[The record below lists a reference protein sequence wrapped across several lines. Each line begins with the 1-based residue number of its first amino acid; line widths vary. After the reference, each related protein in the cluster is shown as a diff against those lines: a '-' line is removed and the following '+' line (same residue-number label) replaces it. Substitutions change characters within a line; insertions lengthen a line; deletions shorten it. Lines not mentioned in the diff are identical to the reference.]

1 MMAPVTPNPF
11 RPSFGVTP
19 PLLAGR
25 DTEILAFGDALDA
38 GPGAPGRATL
48 YTGVRGIG
56 KTVMLNEAETQAR
69 QRGWVVVSE
78 TAVPGLVDRLTT
90 HRLPEAAA
98 ALELSSIG
106 RRVTAVALPF
116 HLGGLTWQTPAAEH
130 HPDLRAQLTALTDHL
145 ADHGTGLLLTV
156 DELHRA
162 DREGLRELAATVQ
175 HCFREERPIAFA
187 GAGLPTAIADLL
199 NDDVLTFLRRADRY
213 HLGAVDPADVAD
225 AIRTPLSTA
234 GYRITD
240 PALQA
245 VTNRTVVSS
254 IAASTVPAGPN
265 TGMAMPQASGSS
277 SPRAMATPVSRVTAR
292 ARRNR
297 SAEVTVCGGYARR
310 PRRII
315 DSTVCAEENASS
327 ARPNRGGVRGQGG
340 RRREHGR
347 RPRTRC
353 RLDVGDAHV
362 QEHAQPGAILGGGAQ
377 ILQHTGTT
385 LRQGCRVPTPDARR
399 SRCCRWRATARR
411 PGSDRRR
418 C

>member
-1 MMAPVTPNPF
+1 MTPNPF

-38 GPGAPGRATL
+38 SPGAPGRATL

-98 ALELSSIG
+98 ALELSSTG

-130 HPDLRAQLTALTDHL
+130 HSDLRAQLTALTDHL
-145 ADHGTGLLLTV
+145 ADHDTGLLITV

-240 PALQA
+240 RALQMATNGTGGYPFLIQLVGFWICKLADTAEPAAEEVGLIDEAIAGAGVQAARRRLGSLIHEPALRDLSH
-245 VTNRTVVSS
+245 VDRTFLAAMAIDDGPSKMADVASRLTADANYAS
-254 IAASTVPAGPN
+254 QYRLRLIAADMIHP
-265 TGMAMPQASGSS
+265 TGHGHVDFTLPYL
-277 SPRAMATPVSRVTAR
+277 RD
-292 ARRNR
+292 
-297 SAEVTVCGGYARR
+297 YL
-310 PRRII
+310 
-315 DSTVCAEENASS
+315 
-327 ARPNRGGVRGQGG
+327 
-340 RRREHGR
+340 REHAA
-347 RPRTRC
+347 T
-353 RLDVGDAHV
+353 
-362 QEHAQPGAILGGGAQ
+362 
-377 ILQHTGTT
+377 TG
-385 LRQGCRVPTPDARR
+385 L
-399 SRCCRWRATARR
+399 
-411 PGSDRRR
+411 
-418 C
+418 

>member
-1 MMAPVTPNPF
+1 MIPNPF

-78 TAVPGLVDRLTT
+78 TAVPGLVDRLTA

-98 ALELSSIG
+98 ALEMSSTG

-116 HLGGLTWQTPAAEH
+116 HLGGLTWQPPAAEH

-225 AIRTPLSTA
+225 AIRTPLSNA

-240 PALQA
+240 PALQVA
-245 VTNRTVVSS
+245 TNGTGGYPFLIQLVGFWICKLADGAEPAADETGLIDEAIAGAGVQAARRRLGSLIHEPALRDLSHVDRTFLAAMAIDDGPSKMADVASRLTADANYAS
-254 IAASTVPAGPN
+254 QYRLRLIAADMIHPAGHGHVDFTLPYL
-265 TGMAMPQASGSS
+265 
-277 SPRAMATPVSRVTAR
+277 RD
-292 ARRNR
+292 
-297 SAEVTVCGGYARR
+297 YL
-310 PRRII
+310 
-315 DSTVCAEENASS
+315 
-327 ARPNRGGVRGQGG
+327 
-340 RRREHGR
+340 REHAA
-347 RPRTRC
+347 T
-353 RLDVGDAHV
+353 
-362 QEHAQPGAILGGGAQ
+362 
-377 ILQHTGTT
+377 TG
-385 LRQGCRVPTPDARR
+385 L
-399 SRCCRWRATARR
+399 
-411 PGSDRRR
+411 
-418 C
+418 